1 MMLGKDKPNRFGAA
15 SQLAVKAQVF
25 LSPTYPCDG
34 WNLALSGMHIYGW
47 YTATACTSLAS
58 RLAVYAMWGKLG
70 EPQHELQWTKFKT
83 IGRIL
88 GVTNIN

>member
-47 YTATACTSLAS
+47 VAGQVEVQGRQATLTSTLP
-58 RLAVYAMWGKLG
+58 Y
-70 EPQHELQWTKFKT
+70 PTP
-83 IGRIL
+83 
-88 GVTNIN
+88 

>member
-1 MMLGKDKPNRFGAA
+1 MLGKDKPNRFGAA

-47 YTATACTSLAS
+47 YTATALYLFGIQTRGLRNVGQAGGTPAWAS
-58 RLAVYAMWGKLG
+58 MDQVQNHWQDFGS
-70 EPQHELQWTKFKT
+70 
-83 IGRIL
+83 
-88 GVTNIN
+88 N